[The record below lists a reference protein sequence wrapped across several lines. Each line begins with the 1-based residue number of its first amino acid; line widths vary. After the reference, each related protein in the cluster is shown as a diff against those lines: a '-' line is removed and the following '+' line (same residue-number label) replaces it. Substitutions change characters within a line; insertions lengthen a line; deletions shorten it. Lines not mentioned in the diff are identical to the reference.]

1 MINNLASLSFII
13 TQHKDTT
20 EALQCATLNTTRHD
34 ILKAPSKN
42 FNFSNNNINKRY
54 TWYIVRCYDNALR
67 SKDAI
72 FFSYKHGDNVE
83 RLEVLY
89 LSVILTQKA

>member
-1 MINNLASLSFII
+1 MINNLASLSFLI
-13 TQHKDTT
+13 TQHKDTN
-20 EALQCATLNTTRHD
+20 EALKCATLNTTRYD
-34 ILKAPSKN
+34 ILKALSKN
-42 FNFSNNNINKRY
+42 FNFSNYNISKSY
-54 TWYIVRCYDNALR
+54 TRYIVRCYDNALR

-72 FFSYKHGDNVE
+72 FVDTVE

>member
-42 FNFSNNNINKRY
+42 FNFSNNNISKSY

-72 FFSYKHGDNVE
+72 FFSYNMEIMWKGWK
-83 RLEVLY
+83 
-89 LSVILTQKA
+89 SFT